1 MFPFPRL
8 QYRKGGDLLMKKSS
22 PLCRRRKK
30 NDEVNR
36 INCSLYYSPT
46 PSVEK
51 ARRRDNRKEREREQK
66 EEENEEKII
75 FG

>member
-1 MFPFPRL
+1 
-8 QYRKGGDLLMKKSS
+8 MKKSS

-46 PSVEK
+46 PGVEK
-51 ARRRDNRKEREREQK
+51 ARRRDNRKERERKQK
-66 EEENEEKII
+66 GESESKKKKKKKKTK
-75 FG
+75 GK